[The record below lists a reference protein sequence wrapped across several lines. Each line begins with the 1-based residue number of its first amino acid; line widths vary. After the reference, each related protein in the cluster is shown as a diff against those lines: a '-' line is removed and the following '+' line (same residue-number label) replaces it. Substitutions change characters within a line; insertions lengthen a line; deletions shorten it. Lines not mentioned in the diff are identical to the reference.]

1 MDKKEKEA
9 LVMALLEK
17 GETYREITKKAG
29 VSPNTIKAIANKVG
43 LSEITS
49 ESSRVFELYVQQK
62 TPLEVAI
69 ALNIEADKAIH
80 YYHEYFKLLGITE
93 FTRVYLQIK
102 DNPLTFVNFF
112 KLCQNSNITDGEVVE
127 LLKIANGYL
136 PRIRLEYDR
145 VKEEKSS
152 LQAELN
158 SWKAELNNIA
168 RTYQQFCDRNLELKK
183 REDELQLSISELE
196 RKETRLNES
205 LSEFQE
211 NADFNLEVKEE
222 EVNSMI
228 NVLTQQPNMAIDYH
242 PTENNNLHHP
252 PQFESSSSRTIIFD
266 TKDLF

>member
-49 ESSRVFELYVQQK
+49 ESSRAFELYVQQK

-69 ALNIEADKAIH
+69 ALNIEADKAVR
-80 YYHEYFKLLGITE
+80 YYHEYFRLLGITE

-102 DNPLTFVNFF
+102 DNPLVFVNHF
-112 KLCQNSNITDGEVVE
+112 KLCQNARIGEDEIIE

-136 PRIRLEYDR
+136 PRVRLEYGR
-145 VKEEKSS
+145 INEEMKSTKT
-152 LQAELN
+152 ELN
-158 SWKAELNNIA
+158 SWKAAVSNEV
-168 RTYQQFCDRNLELKK
+168 RVYQDFCDRNLALKN
-183 REDELQLSISELE
+183 REDELQLSVKELE
-196 RKETRLNES
+196 AKEAELQKTTLNES
-205 LSEFQE
+205 LSELQE
-211 NADFNLEVKEE
+211 NNTDN
-222 EVNSMI
+222 
-228 NVLTQQPNMAIDYH
+228 IDPDPEAETFQY
-242 PTENNNLHHP
+242 P
-252 PQFESSSSRTIIFD
+252 PQVEPSSRTLIFD